1 MTDGVEI
8 KGLSELQKLLDTLP
22 AKIEA
27 NIMRGAMRAGAKV
40 LQAAAKA
47 KAPRKS
53 GKLADGLKITTRSR
67 SGVVTASVKA
77 SGPHAFLAP
86 MIEFGTAPHL
96 ISVSDENKKIN
107 RRLSIKRGMVV
118 KESMTTFN
126 RRFLVIGGQIVGK
139 SVSHPGARAQPFMRP
154 ALDENAERAVVA
166 AGEYIKKRLA
176 SKHGLD
182 TQDIQIGD
190 E

>member
-40 LQAAAKA
+40 VQESAKA

-53 GKLADGLKITTRSR
+53 GKMAEGLKITTRSR
-67 SGVVTASVKA
+67 SGVVSASVKA

-86 MIEFGTAPHL
+86 MIEFGTKPHF
-96 ISVSDENKKIN
+96 ISVSDENKN
-107 RRLSIKRGMVV
+107 FNAKRGRL
-118 KESMTTFN
+118 ESVSSVN
-126 RRFLVIGGQIVGK
+126 RRFLVIGGEIVGK
-139 SVSHPGARAQPFMRP
+139 SVSHPGSRAQPFMRP
-154 ALDENAERAVVA
+154 ALDENTERAVVA
-166 AGEYIKKRLA
+166 TGEYIKKRLA

-182 TQDIQIGD
+182 VQDIQIGD